1 MATAKLEIERFT
13 EKNDSALWKVKMVVL
28 LMKQSLAEALDG
40 ELGFRKILLKK
51 KKEII
56 MKKTHNAII
65 LSLGDSVPREVS
77 KEKTAEQI

>member
-1 MATAKLEIERFT
+1 
-13 EKNDSALWKVKMVVL
+13 
-28 LMKQSLAEALDG
+28 MKQSLAEALDG